1 MKILFTASECY
12 PFAVSGGL
20 GDVIGAL
27 PKSIAKAEGEKSDVR
42 VVLPLYKKT
51 AEKFKKDMTFLFDFK
66 LKLAWRQA
74 YCGVF
79 ELKSDGV
86 TYYFIDNEQY
96 FKRDSFY
103 GDFDD
108 GERFAFFSR
117 ACLEILPRL
126 KFFPDIIH
134 SHDWHTALVPIA
146 FKKEY
151 KWREEFK
158 NTKAVFTIHNIQYQ
172 GIYDKAILGD
182 VFGLGPEDMN
192 TVSFNGC
199 INLMKGA
206 IVAAD
211 KVNTVSPNYAR
222 ELTYPYYAHGLS
234 SVIREH
240 QYKFCGIL
248 NGIDNDRI
256 NPETNPHL
264 YKNFNYRSPAK
275 MAYNKKMLQ
284 QEMNLPQDDTV
295 PVAAIISRLVSHKG
309 VDLVKGVFEQIMDL
323 PLQLIVLGTGD
334 REYEDFFRYA
344 AGRYRGK
351 LEVRIA
357 FDGALADRIYGGA
370 DIILMPSK
378 SEPCGLVQMIA
389 LRYGT
394 IPIVRETGGLKDT
407 ITDVKYG
414 GNGFTFPNYNAHE
427 LLYAVGRATEMF
439 REDKEGWTALKK
451 RAMKCD
457 FGWDKA
463 AGNYIDFYKDALGIK
478 DGAN

>member
-1 MKILFTASECY
+1 MKIFFTASECY
-12 PFAVSGGL
+12 PFAVSWGL
-20 GDVIGAL
+20 VDVIGAL
-27 PKSIAKAEGEKSDVR
+27 PKSIARSEREKNDVR
-42 VVLPLYKKT
+42 VVIPLYKKT
-51 AEKFKKDMTFLFDFK
+51 AEQFKSQMTFLFNFD
-66 LKLAWRQA
+66 LSLSWRKV

-79 ELKSDGV
+79 ELKRDGV
-86 TYYFIDNEQY
+86 IYYFIDNEYY
-96 FKRDSFY
+96 FKRDTFY

-108 GERFAFFSR
+108 GERFSFFSK

-126 KFFPDIIH
+126 DFYPDIIH
-134 SHDWHTALVPIA
+134 SHDWHTALVTIL
-146 FKKEY
+146 FKRYYQWKS
-151 KWREEFK
+151 EFSK
-158 NTKAVFTIHNIQYQ
+158 TKAIFTIHNIQYQ

-182 VFGLGPEDMN
+182 VFGLGEGDAG
-192 TVSFNGC
+192 TVCFNGC

-206 IVAAD
+206 IVSAD
-211 KVNTVSPNYAR
+211 KVNTVSPTYAR

-234 SVIREH
+234 AIIREY

-248 NGIDNDRI
+248 NGIDNDRV
-256 NPETNPHL
+256 NPETNPNL
-264 YKNFNYRSPAK
+264 YQNFNYRSPAK
-275 MAYNKKMLQ
+275 MAYNKRKLQ
-284 QEMNLPQDDTV
+284 EEMGFAVDDKIPIV
-295 PVAAIISRLVSHKG
+295 AIISRLVSHKG
-309 VDLVKGVFEQIMDL
+309 LDLVKGVFNQLMEL
-323 PLQLIVLGTGD
+323 PLQMVILGTGD
-334 REYEDFFRYA
+334 REYEDFFRFA
-344 AGRYRGK
+344 ASGRKGK

-394 IPIVRETGGLKDT
+394 IPVVRETGGLKDT

-427 LLYAVGRATEMF
+427 LLFTTGRAVDMF
-439 REDKEGWTALKK
+439 INDKDAWKELKK

-463 AGNYIDFYKDALGIK
+463 AENYIDFYRDALGLKI
-478 DGAN
+478 

>member
-27 PKSIAKAEGEKSDVR
+27 PKALAKIEGENNDVR

-51 AEKFKKDMTFLFDFK
+51 AENFKSEMTYKFDFM
-66 LKLAWRQA
+66 LPLAWRSI

-79 ELKSDGV
+79 ELKKDGV
-86 TYYFIDNEQY
+86 TYYFIDNEHY
-96 FKRDSFY
+96 FRRDGLYGFY
-103 GDFDD
+103 DD
-108 GERFAFFSR
+108 GERFSFFSK
-117 ACLEILPRL
+117 ACLEILERL
-126 KFFPDIIH
+126 GFYPDIIH
-134 SHDWHTALVPIA
+134 SHDWHTALVPIL
-146 FKKEY
+146 FKRYY
-151 KWREEFK
+151 KWKHEFSA
-158 NTKAVFTIHNIQYQ
+158 TKAIFTIHNIQYQ
-172 GIYDKAILGD
+172 GQYDEAILGD
-182 VFGLGPEDMN
+182 VFGLGDGDRD
-192 TVSFNGC
+192 TVTFNGC

-234 SVIREH
+234 AIIREH

-264 YKNFNYRSPAK
+264 YANFNYRSPAK
-275 MAYNKKMLQ
+275 MAFNKKKLQ
-284 QEMNLPQDDTV
+284 EEMNLPQDDTV
-295 PVAAIISRLVSHKG
+295 PVVAIISRLVSHKG
-309 VDLVKGVFEQIMDL
+309 IDLVRGIFSQLMDM
-323 PLQLIVLGTGD
+323 PLQLVVLGTGD

-344 AGRYRGK
+344 ASRYKGK
-351 LEVRIA
+351 LEVRIT

-370 DIILMPSK
+370 DMILMPSK

-394 IPIVRETGGLKDT
+394 IPIVRETGGLKDS
-407 ITDVKYG
+407 ITDVQYG
-414 GNGFTFPNYNAHE
+414 GNGFSFPDYNAHE
-427 LLYAVGRATEMF
+427 LLYTVGRAVDMF
-439 REDKEGWTALKK
+439 RNDKDGWKALKK
-451 RAMKCD
+451 KAMKCD

-463 AGNYIDFYKDALGIK
+463 AGNYFDFYKDALGRK
-478 DGAN
+478 

>member
-1 MKILFTASECY
+1 MKIFFTASECY

-27 PKSIAKAEGEKSDVR
+27 PKNIAKLNPEENDVR
-42 VVLPLYKKT
+42 VALPLYKKT
-51 AEKFKKDMTFLFDFK
+51 AENFKKDMTYLFDFM
-66 LKLAWRQA
+66 LPLSWRNV

-79 ELKSDGV
+79 ELKKDGV
-86 TYYFIDNEQY
+86 TYYFIDNEHY

-108 GERFAFFSR
+108 GERFSFFSK
-117 ACLEILPRL
+117 ACLEILSRL
-126 KFFPDIIH
+126 NFYPDIIH
-134 SHDWHTALVPIA
+134 SHDWHTALVPVL
-146 FKKEY
+146 FKRYY
-151 KWREEFK
+151 KWKSEFSH
-158 NTKAVFTIHNIQYQ
+158 TKAIFTIHNIQYQ

-182 VFGLGPEDMN
+182 VFGLGEDDLD
-192 TVSFNGC
+192 TVCFNGC

-234 SVIREH
+234 AIIREH

-256 NPETNPHL
+256 NPETNPNL
-264 YKNFNYRSPAK
+264 YQNFNYRSPAK
-275 MAYNKKMLQ
+275 MAYNKKKLQ
-284 QEMNLPQDDTV
+284 EEMNLPQDENI
-295 PVAAIISRLVSHKG
+295 PVIAVISRLVSHKG
-309 VDLVKGVFEQIMDL
+309 IDLIKGVFDQIMSL
-323 PLQLIVLGTGD
+323 PIQLVVLGTGD
-334 REYEDFFRYA
+334 KEYEDFFRYEA
-344 AGRYRGK
+344 NKYKGK
-351 LEVRIA
+351 LEVRIT

-370 DIILMPSK
+370 DMILMPSK

-394 IPIVRETGGLKDT
+394 IPIVRETGGLKDS
-407 ITDVKYG
+407 IVDVKNG
-414 GNGFTFPNYNAHE
+414 GNGFTFQNYNAHE
-427 LLYAVGRATEMF
+427 LLFTIGRASDMF
-439 REDKEGWTALKK
+439 INDKNGWKELKK

-463 AGNYIDFYKDALGIK
+463 ASNYMDFYRDALGIR
-478 DGAN
+478 